1 MTLRDASGSE
11 LTGSY
16 DAEIINTIAETGEVA
31 ETTTVSSGDTVTLRG
46 GQTIRILGLPNG
58 ATYAVTEDGAAGWTQ
73 TNQTNATGSIRAND
87 TAEAT
92 FENTYSTSGS
102 VTLTAEKR
110 YLGADIEE
118 GMFAF
123 QVTDSDGT
131 VIRQA
136 YADPEDGHI
145 VFDPIEYGQTDAG
158 QTYVYY
164 ISEIPGDLEQVAYDE
179 HVSVVEVAVT
189 DNGKGALTA
198 TTTNLTDGDEDGI
211 VFTNTKLFN
220 LTVTKTVSGNVGDT
234 SKEFDFTIKL
244 WTTDGEDEVPYV
256 LDAAVLA
263 EQGLTATD
271 ENGAYSY
278 QMRHEDS
285 ITLTLPYGVHYTVT
299 EDGEDYVTTI
309 VVTDGNGEEIRS
321 ARSTAMTS
329 FMDRDQ
335 TVSVTNTLN
344 AAIPTGADTGS
355 ILPVVMFM
363 GLAGACLTLLAYA
376 RKKREA

>member
-1 MTLRDASGSE
+1 M
-11 LTGSY
+11 
-16 DAEIINTIAETGEVA
+16 A
-31 ETTTVSSGDTVTLRG
+31 ETTTVSSGDTVTLHG
-46 GQTIRILGLPNG
+46 GQAIRIHGLPNG

-87 TAEAT
+87 TAEAA

-136 YADPEDGHI
+136 YADPEDGSI

-220 LTVTKTVSGNVGDT
+220 LTVNKTVAGNVGDT
-234 SKEFDFTIKL
+234 SKDFNFTIKL
-244 WTTDGEDEVPYV
+244 WTLDGEDEVPYV

-344 AAIPTGADTGS
+344 AAIPTGADIGR
-355 ILPVVMFM
+355 ILPIVMLM